1 MQIEVSSQEIYVIN
15 NRRQGNQK
23 RQSKEGPSKYLVVKV
38 VLRHLVE
45 TSSEHFDA
53 ARYANSTNNDVLAA
67 AWALVIL
74 CSLWMVVEGTL
85 FSREKLENCMRNQTK
100 KLKTWTKTVVPK
112 SQLPGSFL
120 KKIRI
125 HPYQAHTLEQ

>member
-67 AWALVIL
+67 A
-74 CSLWMVVEGTL
+74 
-85 FSREKLENCMRNQTK
+85 
-100 KLKTWTKTVVPK
+100 
-112 SQLPGSFL
+112 
-120 KKIRI
+120 
-125 HPYQAHTLEQ
+125 